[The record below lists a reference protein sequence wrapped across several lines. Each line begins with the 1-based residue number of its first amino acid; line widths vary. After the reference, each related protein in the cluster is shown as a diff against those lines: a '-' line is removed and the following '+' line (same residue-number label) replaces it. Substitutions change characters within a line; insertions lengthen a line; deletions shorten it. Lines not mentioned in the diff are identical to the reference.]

1 MSPQEVK
8 ARALAAEMRHQ
19 LGDLSAEGHD
29 ARDYLKTWRMIL
41 PDEFDRMALA
51 VLADVKGLPRSKL
64 GYRAG

>member
-1 MSPQEVK
+1 MQFD
-8 ARALAAEMRHQ
+8 RALALLAVEMRQQ
-19 LGDLSAEGHD
+19 LAGLSAEGSD

-41 PDEFDRMALA
+41 PEEFDRMALA